1 MKTFTKY
8 LGAACVLGLGLVS
21 TGAMAQEKIKI
32 GVSIPAATHGWAGGL
47 NWHAEQAEKRI
58 EATYPNID
66 VIVVSANGA
75 SEQANDLE
83 DLVSV
88 QNIDALVVLPFESD
102 PLTVPVQQV
111 KEAGKFVTVVDR
123 GLSLPGI
130 EDVYVAGNNPELGR
144 VSGEYI
150 RKRLDDEGKIV
161 ILRGIPTT
169 VDTERVDAFIESIEG
184 SNIEVLD
191 MKHANWNRDDGYEV
205 MQDFLSRFPEIDAVW
220 AQDDDIALGVIEAV
234 KQADRTDEMFI
245 VGGAGMKD
253 IIKRVMDGDELTPID
268 VLYPPAMIATA
279 MELTALKFTSSIP
292 VEGRYILG
300 ATVVTEENAKNFYF
314 PDSPF

>member
-1 MKTFTKY
+1 MKTFAKF
-8 LGAACVLGLGLVS
+8 LGAACVVGLGLAS
-21 TGAMAQEKIKI
+21 TLASTTALAQEKIKI

-47 NWHAEQAEKRI
+47 NYHAEQAEKRL
-58 EATYPNID
+58 EATYPNLDI
-66 VIVVSANGA
+66 IVVTANGA
-75 SEQANDLE
+75 GEQANDLE

-150 RKRLDDEGKIV
+150 KGRLDGKGKIV
-161 ILRGIPTT
+161 ILRGIPT
-169 VDTERVDAFIESIEG
+169 VIDEERVEGFMTEIEG
-184 SNIEVLD
+184 SDIEVLD

-268 VLYPPAMIATA
+268 VLYPPSMIATA
-279 MELTALKFTSSIP
+279 MDITAMKFVSNAA
-292 VEGRYILG
+292 VEGRY
-300 ATVVTEENAKNFYF
+300 TTEY
-314 PDSPF
+314 